1 MCLVL
6 TVGEKDSFEGGGF
19 DATELLSE
27 VLSKANLPL
36 SLRSVPPYQ
45 TAFTFGHVTS
55 I

>member
-6 TVGEKDSFEGGGF
+6 TVGEKDSFGGVF